1 MISPSKALFY
11 CCISF
16 VVGIALQSF
25 IKIPQIFLWGFLLLG
40 IFCIIVSFF
49 KKKTLIAGFCLLF
62 LVLGIMRLQVSEFSI
77 LNDKLSSLNDLGDKV
92 TLTGQIISEPNV
104 KDTSQTLRVKI
115 ADTQSIVLVTLDRYP
130 EYKYLDEIKITGK
143 LKSPAELAATPKA
156 GEPRPGEKTGREGFN
171 YKNYLAKEGIYSV
184 MGFPTTEL
192 ISNGHGHNFFT
203 YPYEKILQF
212 KEKLKTSIQF
222 NFSPPQ
228 SFILEG
234 ILLGNDSNMPQETRE
249 KLNATGLSHLTAI
262 SGSNVI
268 ILSGIMMIF
277 LLGLG
282 FWRGQ
287 AFYVSLIFIWLYI
300 VITGF
305 PASGVRAV
313 IMASVFLLAQNLGR
327 QNTSS
332 RVIVMAGA
340 IMLLQNPLLLLHDA
354 GFQLSFMAS
363 MGIIYL
369 KPVIDNFF
377 RTIAQKFYDIK
388 ESRLPGKI
396 FLDIVSITLAAQI
409 FTLPLLA
416 YHFNNISLVSLAT
429 NLLVIP
435 IVDFVMI
442 FGFLAAFLG
451 MLSNVLGF
459 IFSIPVWLLLSYFI
473 KVMEIFYQ
481 PWSVAAL
488 ENVSWL
494 WMPIYY
500 MALACVLRYLEK
512 AQKPKFLGF

>member
-11 CCISF
+11 CCVSF

-49 KKKTLIAGFCLLF
+49 KKETLIAGFCLLF
-62 LVLGIMRLQVSEFSI
+62 LVLGIMRLQISEFNI
-77 LNDKLSSLNDLGDKV
+77 LNDKLSSLNDSGDKL
-92 TLTGQIISEPNV
+92 TLAGQIISEPNI

-143 LKSPAELAATPKA
+143 LKSPAEL
-156 GEPRPGEKTGREGFN
+156 EGFN

-184 MGFPTTEL
+184 MGFPKTEL
-192 ISNGHGHNFFT
+192 IFNGHDHNFFT

-212 KEKLKTSIQF
+212 KEKLKKSIQF

-234 ILLGNDSNMPQETRE
+234 VLLGNDSNMPQETRE

-340 IMLLQNPLLLLHDA
+340 VMLLQNPLLLLHDA

-369 KPVIDNFF
+369 KPIIDNFF
-377 RTIAQKFYDIK
+377 RTIAQKFYDIQ

-409 FTLPLLA
+409 FTLPLLT
-416 YHFNNISLVSLAT
+416 YHFENISLVSLAT

-435 IVDFVMI
+435 IVDAVMVL
-442 FGFLAAFLG
+442 GFLAALLG
-451 MLSNVLGF
+451 IFSNVLGF
-459 IFSIPVWLLLSYFI
+459 IASIPVWLLLSYFI

-494 WMPIYY
+494 WLPIYY
-500 MALACVLRYLEK
+500 AVLAFAVKYLEK
-512 AQKPKFLGF
+512 IQKPKFLGY